1 MKTED
6 DYGFFHLCTNGMV
19 LPWMFKDDEDFI
31 YGINRIGVCCLLADI
46 SVLAFSLMDNHVHF
60 LLYGTLQQCRR
71 FINRYKQLTGKW
83 ISHKY
88 EITKFLKR
96 LPVSIIR
103 LKTEEDVIETAAYID
118 RNAIMG
124 GFRGMPHEYRWGS
137 CRLMFKS
144 ADTKSVKWNVIKD
157 FSENELRGILK
168 TRVSLPKDWIFDN
181 DGMLNPLCFT
191 DIKKIET
198 LFRSPN
204 KYLYYLVKKIEGK
217 INQTIDQHNRPF
229 VSDKDLRDISGR
241 FSEQMFGTKDI
252 RTLDVRSRLTLAR
265 KLKSDF
271 ASSAKQL
278 SRILHLEASIL
289 KDFI

>member
-6 DYGFFHLCTNGMV
+6 DYGFFHLCTNGTV
-19 LPWMFKDDEDFI
+19 LPWMFKDNEDFI
-31 YGINRIGVCCLLADI
+31 YGINRIGICCLLADI
-46 SVLAFSLMDNHVHF
+46 SVLAFTLMDNHVHF
-60 LLYGTLQQCRR
+60 LLYGKRKECRK
-71 FINRYKQLTGKW
+71 FINKYKLLTGKW

-88 EITKFLKR
+88 QIPKFLKR

-103 LKTEEDVIETAAYID
+103 LKTEEDILETAAYID

-124 GFRGMPHEYRWGS
+124 GFIGMPSEYQWGS
-137 CRLMFKS
+137 CRFMFK
-144 ADTKSVKWNVIKD
+144 ATETKSVKWNIIKD
-157 FSENELRGILK
+157 FTENELRGILK
-168 TRVSLPKDWIFDN
+168 TRVNLPEDWTFDN
-181 DGMLNPLCFT
+181 DGMLDPLCFT

-198 LFRSPN
+198 LFKSPN

-217 INQTIDQHNRPF
+217 INQTLDQDRPF
-229 VSDKDLRDISGR
+229 VSDKDLRDISSR
-241 FSEQMFGTKDI
+241 IAEQMFGTKD
-252 RTLDVRSRLTLAR
+252 VRVLSVKSRLALAR
-265 KLKSDF
+265 KLKQDF